1 MSSLKDIADAKVQA
15 AVTRRL
21 DALTPTIVSIRQEMN
36 GRGCLHSS
44 MTVTKI
50 HDACILLF
58 DEARDDM
65 KAEYGI
71 VLDNAF
77 WPTASLCDLLIS
89 KALCHFDTVT
99 DRAQGEIRNATQSL
113 MNSGIHK
120 QLCNDVTVARDRA
133 LTDLSLFIDGH
144 SKIQIHKKIIR
155 AVVYF
160 PKLITSLIKQ

>member
-71 VLDNAF
+71 VPEVSPQMIF
-77 WPTASLCDLLIS
+77 HIQFVTA
-89 KALCHFDTVT
+89 KGWHA
-99 DRAQGEIRNATQSL
+99 
-113 MNSGIHK
+113 
-120 QLCNDVTVARDRA
+120 
-133 LTDLSLFIDGH
+133 
-144 SKIQIHKKIIR
+144 
-155 AVVYF
+155 
-160 PKLITSLIKQ
+160 